1 MVLRTGRGG
10 VHSLLSPIV
19 KIFSHEADKE
29 RPIEKEQNIFFR
41 AGIEAFLQQHLFKLF
56 FQLYSIDNRGRRK
69 IWSNYLE
76 EMFFSTLPFFSDVA
90 RWPRST
96 FTEGATSWRMPR
108 PLWTPLGKKAK
119 RHRLPKNKRAVQIA
133 SRLSLAAFESSFH
146 PFPDFSP
153 PFRSA
158 QFDVTSCFFDFPF
171 SIIFLSRSII
181 IPISEQHAN
190 KRVKGLHGGKSRER
204 ETRVTV

>member
-41 AGIEAFLQQHLFKLF
+41 AGIEHLLQQHLFKLF

-90 RWPRST
+90 R
-96 FTEGATSWRMPR
+96 
-108 PLWTPLGKKAK
+108 
-119 RHRLPKNKRAVQIA
+119 
-133 SRLSLAAFESSFH
+133 
-146 PFPDFSP
+146 
-153 PFRSA
+153 
-158 QFDVTSCFFDFPF
+158 
-171 SIIFLSRSII
+171 
-181 IPISEQHAN
+181 
-190 KRVKGLHGGKSRER
+190 
-204 ETRVTV
+204 